1 MSESE
6 WEILFLLFV
15 VHLVPIIE
23 SKYIYLVDIDHQM
36 GLMVMVKSEDLE
48 RYPFTQLI
56 LIDHNKE
63 KKIELQNT
71 KDINIGL
78 TAFCNFKFL
87 VEFLNFHQIFHQ

>member
-1 MSESE
+1 
-6 WEILFLLFV
+6 
-15 VHLVPIIE
+15 
-23 SKYIYLVDIDHQM
+23 
-36 GLMVMVKSEDLE
+36 MVKSEDLE

-71 KDINIGL
+71 KYINIGL

-87 VEFLNFHQIFHQ
+87 FKFLNFHQIFHLWIFFVSNFQSWDCLKISDLGTKKKNIYRNSMVL